1 MNSNRQFTNQPIESL
16 QTMLRAIRQN
26 DDRYRNI
33 IPNGIYGPE
42 TQAAVSSF
50 QREHGLPI
58 TGVTDQNT
66 WDEIVK
72 QYELALIENSSPQ
85 AIDTSLGCAHP
96 FSKGDSSPYLLLA
109 QCMLQEIARK
119 FGCVCCPE
127 LNGTMDELMQ
137 NSVSDFQ
144 LLCDLPMS
152 GKLDKLTWKYLVL
165 HYPFAVIF
173 EEK

>member
-1 MNSNRQFTNQPIESL
+1 MSSDRQFINQPIEGL

-26 DDRYRNI
+26 DDRLRNI

-42 TQAAVSSF
+42 TQAAVSEF

-85 AIDTSLGCAHP
+85 PIETGLGGTHP
-96 FSKGDSSPYLLLA
+96 YVRGDVSPYLLLA
-109 QCMLQEIARK
+109 QCMLQEIAKK
-119 FGCVCCPE
+119 FGCVCSPE
-127 LNGTMDELMQ
+127 LNGTMDELTQ

-152 GKLDKLTWKYLVL
+152 GMLDKLTWKYLVL
-165 HYPFAVIF
+165 LYPVAVIF

>member
-1 MNSNRQFTNQPIESL
+1 MNSNRQFWGQPIESL

-85 AIDTSLGCAHP
+85 PIETSLGGTHP

-109 QCMLQEIARK
+109 QCMLQEIAKK

-144 LLCDLPMS
+144 LLCDLPMN

-165 HYPFAVIF
+165 QYPFAVIF